1 MKVKVSAAR
10 NKDVGRGI
18 ARLDPKTMEEL
29 GVGVGDIIEIAGK
42 RTTCVKVMPSF
53 PEERGKGTIQIDGI
67 VRKNANVG
75 LHDSVEIQPVS
86 IPPVKMVV
94 LQPLDRFIQKEVDS
108 RLFEEIPINKG
119 DQIRLTMFG
128 RKFDFLIKDA
138 DPEIGLI
145 TRSTSVILYGKK
157 TVEKE
162 EKKGLT
168 SYEDIGGLKGQV
180 EKIREMIE
188 LPLKYPELFER
199 IGIDPPRGV
208 LLHGPPGTGK
218 TLIAKAVA
226 QETDAYLLFIS
237 GPEIV
242 GKYYGESEAR
252 LREVF
257 AEAQRNA
264 PAIVFID
271 EIDAIAPK
279 REDVG
284 GDKQVERR
292 IVAQLLSIMDGL
304 KDRGQVIV
312 IATTNIPNSLDPALR
327 RPGRFDREIVI
338 PIPDRDGR
346 REILEIHTRGMP
358 LSADVDLDEL
368 ANITH
373 GYVGADLAAL
383 CRESAMHA
391 LRKVLP
397 EIDFTKR
404 EIPFEIIS
412 SLTIGKENFMI
423 AFREIEPSALREVFV
438 EIPDV
443 GWEDVGG
450 LAEIKKEIQEA
461 IELPLRCAD
470 IYAYAGV
477 KSPKG
482 ILLYGPP
489 GTGKTLIAKAIA
501 HETESN
507 FISIKGPQLLSRFVG
522 ESERGIRDIFK
533 KARQAIPCIIF
544 FDEIDAIAPVR
555 GGRNDT
561 GVTER
566 VIAQLLTEMDGL
578 EELNGVTVLG
588 ATNRIDMIDPA
599 LLRAGRFDLLIE
611 LPLPDDAGR
620 LEIFKVHT
628 MNKVPAMNK
637 AHTMKRP
644 LAEDVVLD
652 DYVQETGGFTGAEI
666 EAVCN
671 RAAILAIRE
680 FSKTGE
686 EMGHFVIQSSHFH
699 RAIEEVRANCSK
711 I

>member
-1 MKVKVSAAR
+1 MKVKVAAAR
-10 NKDVGRGI
+10 NKDIGRGI
-18 ARLDPKTMEEL
+18 GRIDPKTMEEL
-29 GVGVGDIIEIAGK
+29 GAGVGDIIEISGK
-42 RTTCVKVMPSF
+42 RTTCAKVMPSF
-53 PEERGKGTIQIDGI
+53 PEDRGKGTIQIDGI
-67 VRKNANVG
+67 VRKNAT
-75 LHDSVEIQPVS
+75 VS
-86 IPPVKMVV
+86 INETVDIKAITIPPVSHVV
-94 LQPLDRFIQKEVDS
+94 LQPLDRFLQKEVDN
-108 RLFEEIPINKG
+108 RLFEGIPVTKG
-119 DQIRLTMFG
+119 DQIRLSMFG
-128 RKFDFLIKDA
+128 KKFDFLICDA
-138 DPEIGLI
+138 TPEIGLI
-145 TRSTSVILYGKK
+145 TRTTAIKIHGKK
-157 TVEKE
+157 TQEKE
-162 EKKGLT
+162 PKKSFI

-180 EKIREMIE
+180 DKIREMIE

-226 QETDAYLLFIS
+226 QETDANLFFIS

-252 LREVF
+252 LREIF

-264 PAIVFID
+264 PAIIFID

-346 REILEIHTRGMP
+346 REILDIHTRGMP

-404 EIPFEIIS
+404 EIPYEIIS
-412 SLTIGKENFMI
+412 SLMIGKENFMN

-438 EIPDV
+438 EIPNV
-443 GWEDVGG
+443 GWDDVGG
-450 LAEIKKEIQEA
+450 LTGVKKEIQEA
-461 IELPLRCAD
+461 IELPLKRAD

-477 KSPKG
+477 KPPKG

-555 GGRNDT
+555 GGRSDT

-578 EELNGVTVLG
+578 EELKGVTVLA

-611 LPLPDDAGR
+611 LPFPDETGR

-628 MNKVPAMNK
+628 R
-637 AHTMKRP
+637 KRP

-652 DYVQETGGFTGAEI
+652 DHLKETEGFTGAEI

-680 FSKTGE
+680 FLKTE
-686 EMGHFVIQSSHFH
+686 QDQAAFVIHSSHFS
-699 RAIEEVRANCSK
+699 RAIEDVRANTSN

>member
-1 MKVKVSAAR
+1 MKVRVSAAR
-10 NKDVGRGI
+10 NKDIGRGI
-18 ARLDPKTMEEL
+18 GRIDPRVMEEL
-29 GVGVGDIIEIAGK
+29 GTGVGDIIEISGK
-42 RTTCVKVMPSF
+42 RTTVAKVMPSF
-53 PEERGKGTIQIDGI
+53 PEDRGKGTIQIDGI
-67 VRKNANVG
+67 VRKNASVG
-75 LHDSVEIQPVS
+75 INEAVEIKAIT
-86 IPPVKMVV
+86 IPPVSLVV
-94 LQPLDRFIQKEVDS
+94 LQPLGRFLQKEVDS
-108 RLFEEIPINKG
+108 RLFEGIPVTKG
-119 DQIRLTMFG
+119 DQIRLSMFG
-128 RKFDFLIKDA
+128 KKFDFFICNATPD
-138 DPEIGLI
+138 IGLI
-145 TRSTSVILYGKK
+145 TRTTAVTIHGKK
-157 TVEKE
+157 TQEKE
-162 EKKGLT
+162 IKKSFI

-180 EKIREMIE
+180 DKIREMIE

-208 LLHGPPGTGK
+208 LLYGPPGTGK
-218 TLIAKAVA
+218 TLIAKAAA
-226 QETDAYLLFIS
+226 QETDAYLIFIS

-257 AEAQRNA
+257 AEAQKNA

-327 RPGRFDREIVI
+327 RPGRFDREIMI

-346 REILEIHTRGMP
+346 REIIEIHTRGMP
-358 LSADVDLDEL
+358 LAADVDLDEL

-383 CRESAMHA
+383 SRESAMHA
-391 LRKVLP
+391 LRKILP
-397 EIDFTKR
+397 DIDFTKH
-404 EIPFEIIS
+404 EVPYELIAA
-412 SLTIGKENFMI
+412 LTVKKEDFLN

-443 GWEDVGG
+443 SWDNVGG
-450 LAEIKKEIQEA
+450 LSEIKDEIREA
-461 IELPLRCAD
+461 VELPLKCAD
-470 IYAYAGV
+470 LYAYAAV
-477 KSPKG
+477 TPPKG

-501 HETESN
+501 HETQSN
-507 FISIKGPQLLSRFVG
+507 FISIKGPELLSRFVG
-522 ESERGIRDIFK
+522 ESERGIREIFK
-533 KARQAIPCIIF
+533 KARQAVPCIIF

-555 GGRNDT
+555 GGRNDN

-578 EELNGVTVLG
+578 EELKGVTVL
-588 ATNRIDMIDPA
+588 AASNRIDMIDPA
-599 LLRAGRFDLLIE
+599 LLRAGRMDLQIE
-611 LPLPDDAGR
+611 LPKPDDAGR
-620 LEIFKVHT
+620 LEILKIHT
-628 MNKVPAMNK
+628 Q
-637 AHTMKRP
+637 KRP
-644 LAEDVVLD
+644 LAKGMKLA
-652 DYVQETGGFTGAEI
+652 DYIKETEGFTGAEI

-680 FSKTGE
+680 FSKTIKDPAA
-686 EMGHFVIQSSHFH
+686 FVIKSPHFS
-699 RAIEEVRANCSK
+699 RAIRDVRATTSK

>member
-1 MKVKVSAAR
+1 MMVKVSAAR
-10 NKDVGRGI
+10 NKDIGRGI
-18 ARLDPKTMEEL
+18 GRIDPKTMEDL
-29 GVGVGDIIEIAGK
+29 GAGVGDIIEISGK
-42 RTTCVKVMPSF
+42 RKTCVKVMPSF
-53 PEERGKGTIQIDGI
+53 PEDRGKGTIQIDGI
-67 VRKNANVG
+67 VRKNANIG
-75 LHDSVEIQPVS
+75 INETVEIKLITIPQVS
-86 IPPVKMVV
+86 NIV
-94 LQPLDRFIQKEVDS
+94 LQPLDRFLQKEVDS
-108 RLFEEIPINKG
+108 RLFEGIPVTKG
-119 DQIRLTMFG
+119 DQIRLSMFG
-128 RKFDFLIKDA
+128 KKFDFLICDA
-138 DPEIGLI
+138 TPEIGLI
-145 TRSTSVILYGKK
+145 SRTTAVKIHGKK
-157 TVEKE
+157 ILEKE
-162 EKKGLT
+162 TKKSFI

-180 EKIREMIE
+180 DKIREMIE

-208 LLHGPPGTGK
+208 LLYGPPGTGK
-218 TLIAKAVA
+218 TLIAKAAA
-226 QETDAYLLFIS
+226 QETDAYLIFIS

-257 AEAQRNA
+257 AEAQKNA

-327 RPGRFDREIVI
+327 RPGRFDREIMI

-346 REILEIHTRGMP
+346 REIIDIHTRGMP
-358 LSADVDLDEL
+358 LAEDVDLDEL

-383 CRESAMHA
+383 SRESAMHA
-391 LRKVLP
+391 LRKILP
-397 EIDFTKR
+397 DIDFTKH
-404 EIPFEIIS
+404 EIPFELIAG
-412 SLTIGKENFMI
+412 LTVKKEDFLN

-443 GWEDVGG
+443 SWENVGG
-450 LAEIKKEIQEA
+450 LTEIKDEIREA
-461 IELPLRCAD
+461 VELPLKCAD
-470 IYAYAGV
+470 LYAYAAV
-477 KSPKG
+477 SPPKG

-501 HETESN
+501 HETQSN
-507 FISIKGPQLLSRFVG
+507 FISIKGPELLSRFVG
-522 ESERGIRDIFK
+522 ESERGIREIFK
-533 KARQAIPCIIF
+533 KARQAVPCIIF

-555 GGRNDT
+555 GGRNDN

-578 EELNGVTVLG
+578 EELKGVTVL
-588 ATNRIDMIDPA
+588 AASNRIDMIDPA
-599 LLRAGRFDLLIE
+599 LLRAGRMDLQIE
-611 LPLPDDAGR
+611 LPKPDEAGR
-620 LEIFKVHT
+620 LEIFKIHT
-628 MNKVPAMNK
+628 R
-637 AHTMKRP
+637 KRP
-644 LAEDVVLD
+644 LAKGVKLP
-652 DYVQETGGFTGAEI
+652 DYVKKTEGLTGAEI

-671 RAAILAIRE
+671 RATILAIRE
-680 FSKTGE
+680 FAKTGQHMAE
-686 EMGHFVIQSSHFH
+686 FVVLASHFT
-699 RAIEEVRANCSK
+699 RAIEDVRANTSK

>member
-1 MKVKVSAAR
+1 MKVKVAAAR
-10 NKDVGRGI
+10 NKDIGRGI
-18 ARLDPKTMEEL
+18 GRIDPKTMEEL
-29 GVGVGDIIEIAGK
+29 GAGVGDIIEISGK
-42 RTTCVKVMPSF
+42 RTTCAKVMPSF
-53 PEERGKGTIQIDGI
+53 PEDRGKGTIQIDGI
-67 VRKNANVG
+67 VRKNAT
-75 LHDSVEIQPVS
+75 VS
-86 IPPVKMVV
+86 INETVDIKAITIPPVSHVV
-94 LQPLDRFIQKEVDS
+94 LQPLDRFLQKEVDN
-108 RLFEEIPINKG
+108 RLFEGIPVTKG
-119 DQIRLTMFG
+119 DQIRLSMFG
-128 RKFDFLIKDA
+128 KKFDFLICDA
-138 DPEIGLI
+138 TPEIGLI
-145 TRSTSVILYGKK
+145 TRTTTVKIHGKK
-157 TVEKE
+157 TQEKE
-162 EKKGLT
+162 PKKSFI

-180 EKIREMIE
+180 DKIREMIE

-226 QETDAYLLFIS
+226 QETDANLFFIS

-252 LREVF
+252 LREIF

-264 PAIVFID
+264 PAIIFID

-358 LSADVDLDEL
+358 LSPDVDLDEL

-404 EIPFEIIS
+404 EIPYEIIS
-412 SLTIGKENFMI
+412 SLTIGKENFMN

-438 EIPDV
+438 EIPNV
-443 GWEDVGG
+443 GWDDVGG
-450 LAEIKKEIQEA
+450 LTGVKKEIQEA
-461 IELPLRCAD
+461 IELPLKRAD

-477 KSPKG
+477 KPPKG

-555 GGRNDT
+555 GGRSDT

-578 EELNGVTVLG
+578 EELNGVTVL
-588 ATNRIDMIDPA
+588 AASNRIDMIDPA

-611 LPLPDDAGR
+611 LPFPDETGR

-628 MNKVPAMNK
+628 R
-637 AHTMKRP
+637 KRP

-652 DYVQETGGFTGAEI
+652 DHLKETEGFTGAEI

-680 FSKTGE
+680 FLKTE
-686 EMGHFVIQSSHFH
+686 QDQAAFVIHSSHFSH
-699 RAIEEVRANCSK
+699 AIEDVRANTSN

>member
-1 MKVKVSAAR
+1 MKMKVSAAR
-10 NKDVGRGI
+10 NKDIGRGI
-18 ARLDPKTMEEL
+18 GRIDPKTMEGL
-29 GVGVGDIIEIAGK
+29 GAGVGDIIEIAGK

-53 PEERGKGTIQIDGI
+53 PEDRGKGTIQIDGI
-67 VRKNANVG
+67 VRKNATVSINET
-75 LHDSVEIQPVS
+75 VEIKAIT
-86 IPPVKMVV
+86 IPPVENVL
-94 LQPLDRFIQKEVDS
+94 LQPLDRFLQKEVDS
-108 RLFEEIPINKG
+108 RLFEGIPVTKG
-119 DQIRLTMFG
+119 DQIRLSMFG
-128 RKFDFLIKDA
+128 KKFDFLVCEA
-138 DPEIGLI
+138 TPEIGLVTRTTAI
-145 TRSTSVILYGKK
+145 TIQGRKLQGK
-157 TVEKE
+157 EKE
-162 EKKGLT
+162 IKKSFT

-180 EKIREMIE
+180 DKIREMIE

-199 IGIDPPRGV
+199 MGIDPPRGV
-208 LLHGPPGTGK
+208 LLYGPPGTGK

-226 QETDAYLLFIS
+226 QETDAYLIFIS

-242 GKYYGESEAR
+242 GKYYGESEAK
-252 LREVF
+252 LREIF
-257 AEAQRNA
+257 AEAQKNA
-264 PAIVFID
+264 PAIVCID
-271 EIDAIAPK
+271 ELDAIAPK

-327 RPGRFDREIVI
+327 RPGRFDREIMI

-346 REILEIHTRGMP
+346 REIIEIHTRGMP
-358 LSADVDLDEL
+358 LAPDVDLDEL

-383 CRESAMHA
+383 SRESAMHA

-397 EIDFTKR
+397 DIDFTKH
-404 EIPFEIIS
+404 EIPYELIA
-412 SLTIGKENFMI
+412 SLTVKKENFMN

-443 GWEDVGG
+443 GWDDVGG
-450 LAEIKKEIQEA
+450 LTAIKEEIREA
-461 IELPLRCAD
+461 IELPLKCAD
-470 IYAYAGV
+470 LYTYAAV
-477 KSPKG
+477 TPPKG

-501 HETESN
+501 HETQSN

-533 KARQAIPCIIF
+533 KARQAVPCIIF
-544 FDEIDAIAPVR
+544 FDEIDAIAPLR

-578 EELNGVTVLG
+578 EELKGVTVL
-588 ATNRIDMIDPA
+588 AASNRIDIIDPA
-599 LLRAGRFDLLIE
+599 LLRAGRMDLQIE
-611 LPLPDDAGR
+611 LPKPDETGR
-620 LEIFKVHT
+620 HEIFKVHT
-628 MNKVPAMNK
+628 R
-637 AHTMKRP
+637 KRP
-644 LAEDVVLD
+644 LAKGVKLAE
-652 DYVQETGGFTGAEI
+652 YAKGTEGFTGADI

-671 RAAILAIRE
+671 RAAILSIRE
-680 FSKTGE
+680 FRKTE
-686 EMGHFVIQSSHFH
+686 QDQAAFVIQPSHFT
-699 RAIEEVRANCSK
+699 RAIEDVRANMSNTSNL
-711 I
+711 

>member
-18 ARLDPKTMEEL
+18 GRIDPLTMEEL
-29 GVGVGDIIEIAGK
+29 SVGVGDIIEIVGK
-42 RTTCVKVMPSF
+42 RTTCVKVMPAF
-53 PEERGKGTIQIDGI
+53 PEDRGKGTIQVDGI
-67 VRKNANVG
+67 VRKNAAVSINET
-75 LHDSVEIQPVS
+75 VEIKGIT
-86 IPPVKMVV
+86 IPPVEQVV
-94 LQPLDRFIQKEVDS
+94 LQPLDRFLQKEVDS
-108 RLFEEIPINKG
+108 RLFEGIPVTKG
-119 DQIRLTMFG
+119 DQVRLTMFG
-128 RKFDFLIKDA
+128 KKFDFIICDA
-138 DPEIGLI
+138 VPEIGLVSR
-145 TRSTSVILYGKK
+145 TTAVKLHGKK
-157 TVEKE
+157 TPGKE
-162 EKKGLT
+162 RETKKSFI

-180 EKIREMIE
+180 DKIREMIE
-188 LPLKYPELFER
+188 LPLKYPEIFER

-208 LLHGPPGTGK
+208 LLYGPPGTGK
-218 TLIAKAVA
+218 TLIAKAAA
-226 QETDAYLLFIS
+226 QETDAYLIFIS

-257 AEAQRNA
+257 AEAQKNA

-327 RPGRFDREIVI
+327 RPGRFDREIMI

-346 REILEIHTRGMP
+346 REIIEIHTRGMP
-358 LSADVDLDEL
+358 IAADVDLDEL

-383 CRESAMHA
+383 SRESAMHA

-397 EIDFTKR
+397 DIDFTKH
-404 EIPFEIIS
+404 EIPYEVIAN
-412 SLTIGKENFMI
+412 LTVKKEDFMN

-443 GWEDVGG
+443 SWDDVGG
-450 LAEIKKEIQEA
+450 LAAIKDEIREA
-461 IELPLRCAD
+461 IELPLKCAD
-470 IYAYAGV
+470 LYAQAAV
-477 KSPKG
+477 NPPKG

-501 HETESN
+501 HETQSN
-507 FISIKGPQLLSRFVG
+507 FISIKGPALLSRFVG
-522 ESERGIRDIFK
+522 ESERGIREIFK
-533 KARQAIPCIIF
+533 KARQAVPCIIF

-578 EELNGVTVLG
+578 EELKGVTVL
-588 ATNRIDMIDPA
+588 AASNRIDIIDPA
-599 LLRAGRFDLLIE
+599 LLRAGRMDLLIE
-611 LPLPDDAGR
+611 LPKPDAEGR
-620 LEIFKVHT
+620 LEIFRVHT
-628 MNKVPAMNK
+628 R
-637 AHTMKRP
+637 KRP
-644 LAEDVVLD
+644 LAKGVKLA
-652 DYVQETGGFTGAEI
+652 DYVPKTEGFTGAEI
-666 EAVCN
+666 EAACN

-680 FSKTGE
+680 FRKAGPDQ
-686 EMGHFVIQSSHFH
+686 GAFVIQATHFT
-699 RAIEEVRANCSK
+699 RAIEDVRENATHTSN

>member
-1 MKVKVSAAR
+1 
-10 NKDVGRGI
+10 
-18 ARLDPKTMEEL
+18 
-29 GVGVGDIIEIAGK
+29 GDIIEIAGK

-53 PEERGKGTIQIDGI
+53 PEDRGKGTIQIDGI
-67 VRKNANVG
+67 VRKNATVSLNET
-75 LHDSVEIQPVS
+75 VEIKAIT
-86 IPPVKMVV
+86 IPPVANVM
-94 LQPLDRFIQKEVDS
+94 LQPLDRFLQKEVDS
-108 RLFEEIPINKG
+108 RLFEGIPVTKG
-119 DQIRLTMFG
+119 DQIRLSMFG
-128 RKFDFLIKDA
+128 KKFDFLVCEA
-138 DPEIGLI
+138 TPEIGLVTRTTAI
-145 TRSTSVILYGKK
+145 TIQGRKTQGK
-157 TVEKE
+157 EKE
-162 EKKGLT
+162 IKKSFI

-180 EKIREMIE
+180 DKIREMIE

-208 LLHGPPGTGK
+208 LLYGPPGTGK

-226 QETDAYLLFIS
+226 HETDAYLIFIS

-252 LREVF
+252 LRDVF
-257 AEAQRNA
+257 SEAQKNA
-264 PAIVFID
+264 PAIVCID

-292 IVAQLLSIMDGL
+292 IVAQLLSLMDGL

-327 RPGRFDREIVI
+327 RPGRFDREIMI

-346 REILEIHTRGMP
+346 RDIIEIHTRGMP
-358 LSADVDLDEL
+358 LATDVDLDEL

-383 CRESAMHA
+383 SRESAMNA

-397 EIDFTKR
+397 DIDFTKH
-404 EIPFEIIS
+404 EIPNELIAD
-412 SLTIGKENFMI
+412 LTVKKENFMN

-443 GWEDVGG
+443 GWDDVGG
-450 LAEIKKEIQEA
+450 LTAIKEEIREA
-461 IELPLRCAD
+461 IELPLKCAGL
-470 IYAYAGV
+470 YAYAAV
-477 KSPKG
+477 TPPKG

-489 GTGKTLIAKAIA
+489 GTGKT
-501 HETESN
+501 
-507 FISIKGPQLLSRFVG
+507 QLLSRFVG

-533 KARQAIPCIIF
+533 KARQAVPCIIF

-555 GGRNDT
+555 GGRNDN

-578 EELNGVTVLG
+578 EELKGVTVL
-588 ATNRIDMIDPA
+588 AASNRIDIIDPA
-599 LLRAGRFDLLIE
+599 LLRAGRMDLQIE
-611 LPLPDDAGR
+611 LPKPDEAGR
-620 LEIFKVHT
+620 LEIFRVHT
-628 MNKVPAMNK
+628 R
-637 AHTMKRP
+637 KRP
-644 LAEDVVLD
+644 LGKEVKLAAYTKDTD
-652 DYVQETGGFTGAEI
+652 GFTGAEI

-680 FSKTGE
+680 FRKTNKDQAT
-686 EMGHFVIQSSHFH
+686 FVIHSSHFS
-699 RAIEEVRANCSK
+699 RAIEDVKANTSHTSK

>member
-10 NKDVGRGI
+10 NKDIGRGI
-18 ARLDPKTMEEL
+18 GRIDPKTMEEL
-29 GVGVGDIIEIAGK
+29 GAGVGDIMEISGK

-53 PEERGKGTIQIDGI
+53 PEDRGKGTIQIDGI
-67 VRKNANVG
+67 VRKNATVG
-75 LHDSVEIQPVS
+75 INETLEIKAIT
-86 IPPVKMVV
+86 IPPVSHVV
-94 LQPLDRFIQKEVDS
+94 LQPLDRFLQKEIDS
-108 RLFEEIPINKG
+108 RLFEGIPVTKG
-119 DQIRLTMFG
+119 DQIRLSMFG
-128 RKFDFLIKDA
+128 KKFDFLICDA
-138 DPEIGLI
+138 TPEIGLI
-145 TRSTSVILYGKK
+145 TRTTSVKIYGKK
-157 TVEKE
+157 TQEKE
-162 EKKGLT
+162 TKKSLI

-180 EKIREMIE
+180 DKIREMIE

-199 IGIDPPRGV
+199 MGIDPPRGV
-208 LLHGPPGTGK
+208 LLYGPPGTGK
-218 TLIAKAVA
+218 TLIAKAAA
-226 QETDAYLLFIS
+226 QETDAYLIFIS

-252 LREVF
+252 LREIF
-257 AEAQRNA
+257 AEAQKNA

-327 RPGRFDREIVI
+327 RPGRFDREIMI

-346 REILEIHTRGMP
+346 REIIEIHTRGMP
-358 LSADVDLDEL
+358 LAADVDFDEL

-383 CRESAMHA
+383 SRESAMHA
-391 LRKVLP
+391 LRKILP
-397 EIDFTKR
+397 DIDFTKH
-404 EIPFEIIS
+404 EVPYELIAD
-412 SLTIGKENFMI
+412 LTVKKEDFMN

-443 GWEDVGG
+443 GWDDVGG
-450 LAEIKKEIQEA
+450 LSEIKEEIREA
-461 IELPLRCAD
+461 VELPLKCAD
-470 IYAYAGV
+470 LYTYAAV
-477 KSPKG
+477 TPPKG

-501 HETESN
+501 HETQSN
-507 FISIKGPQLLSRFVG
+507 FISIKGPELLSRFVG
-522 ESERGIRDIFK
+522 ESERGIREIFK
-533 KARQAIPCIIF
+533 KARQAVPCIIF
-544 FDEIDAIAPVR
+544 FDEIDAIAPTR
-555 GGRNDT
+555 GGRNDN

-578 EELNGVTVLG
+578 EELKGVTVL
-588 ATNRIDMIDPA
+588 AASNRIDMIDPA
-599 LLRAGRFDLLIE
+599 LLRAGRMDLQIE
-611 LPLPDDAGR
+611 LPKPDETGR

-628 MNKVPAMNK
+628 R
-637 AHTMKRP
+637 KRP
-644 LAEDVVLD
+644 IVKGVKLA
-652 DYVQETGGFTGAEI
+652 DYIKETEGFTGAEI

-680 FSKTGE
+680 FTKTE
-686 EMGHFVIQSSHFH
+686 KDQSAFVIKSSHFT
-699 RAIEEVRANCSK
+699 RAIEDVRSNTSNT
-711 I
+711 

>member
-1 MKVKVSAAR
+1 MKVKISAAQ
-10 NKDVGRGI
+10 NKDIGRGI
-18 ARLDPKTMEEL
+18 GRIDPKTMEEL
-29 GVGVGDIIEIAGK
+29 GAGVGDIIEISGK

-53 PEERGKGTIQIDGI
+53 SEDRGKGTIQIDGI
-67 VRKNANVG
+67 VRKNANVS
-75 LHDSVEIQPVS
+75 LNETVEIKAIT
-86 IPPVKMVV
+86 IPPVNSVV
-94 LQPLDRFIQKEVDS
+94 LQPLDSFLQKEVDS
-108 RLFEEIPINKG
+108 RLFEGIPVTNG
-119 DQIRLTMFG
+119 DQIRLSMFG
-128 RKFDFLIKDA
+128 KKFDFLICDA
-138 DPEIGLI
+138 TPEIGII
-145 TRSTSVILYGKK
+145 TRTTAIKIQGKK
-157 TVEKE
+157 MQERET
-162 EKKGLT
+162 KKSFI
-168 SYEDIGGLKGQV
+168 SYEDIGGLKGQLD
-180 EKIREMIE
+180 KIREMIE

-208 LLHGPPGTGK
+208 LLYGPPGTGK

-226 QETDAYLLFIS
+226 HETDAYLIFIS

-242 GKYYGESEAR
+242 GKFYGESEAK
-252 LREVF
+252 LREIF
-257 AEAQRNA
+257 AEAQKNA
-264 PAIVFID
+264 PAIVCID

-292 IVAQLLSIMDGL
+292 IVAQLLSLMDGL

-327 RPGRFDREIVI
+327 RPGRFDREIMI

-346 REILEIHTRGMP
+346 RQIIEIHTRGMP
-358 LSADVDLDEL
+358 LASDVDLDEL

-383 CRESAMHA
+383 SRESAMHA

-397 EIDFTKR
+397 DIDFTKHA
-404 EIPFEIIS
+404 IPEEVITG
-412 SLTIGKENFMI
+412 LTVKKEDFMN

-438 EIPDV
+438 EIPNVSWD
-443 GWEDVGG
+443 DVGG
-450 LAEIKKEIQEA
+450 LSAIKEEIRDA
-461 IELPLRCAD
+461 IELPLKCAD
-470 IYAYAGV
+470 LYACAAV
-477 KSPKG
+477 TPPKG
-482 ILLYGPP
+482 ILLYGLP

-501 HETESN
+501 HETQSN

-533 KARQAIPCIIF
+533 KARQAVPCIIF
-544 FDEIDAIAPVR
+544 FDEIDAIAPLR
-555 GGRNDT
+555 GGRNDN

-578 EELNGVTVLG
+578 EELKGVTVL
-588 ATNRIDMIDPA
+588 AASNRIDIIDPA
-599 LLRAGRFDLLIE
+599 LLRAGRMDLQIE
-611 LPLPDDAGR
+611 LPKPDEAGR

-628 MNKVPAMNK
+628 R
-637 AHTMKRP
+637 KRP
-644 LAEDVVLD
+644 LGKDVKLAA
-652 DYVQETGGFTGAEI
+652 YTKETEGFTGAEI

-680 FSKTGE
+680 FRKTNKDQAAFLI
-686 EMGHFVIQSSHFH
+686 HSSHFS
-699 RAIEEVRANCSK
+699 RAIEDVKANTSHTSK

>member
-1 MKVKVSAAR
+1 
-10 NKDVGRGI
+10 
-18 ARLDPKTMEEL
+18 
-29 GVGVGDIIEIAGK
+29 
-42 RTTCVKVMPSF
+42 
-53 PEERGKGTIQIDGI
+53 
-67 VRKNANVG
+67 
-75 LHDSVEIQPVS
+75 
-86 IPPVKMVV
+86 
-94 LQPLDRFIQKEVDS
+94 
-108 RLFEEIPINKG
+108 
-119 DQIRLTMFG
+119 MFG
-128 RKFDFLIKDA
+128 KKFDFLICDA
-138 DPEIGLI
+138 TPEIGLI
-145 TRSTSVILYGKK
+145 TRTTTVKIHGKK
-157 TVEKE
+157 TQEKE
-162 EKKGLT
+162 PKKSFI

-180 EKIREMIE
+180 DKIREMIE

-226 QETDAYLLFIS
+226 QETDANLFFIS

-252 LREVF
+252 LREIF

-264 PAIVFID
+264 PAIIFID

-404 EIPFEIIS
+404 EIPYEIIS
-412 SLTIGKENFMI
+412 SLMIGKENFMN

-438 EIPDV
+438 EIPNV
-443 GWEDVGG
+443 GWDDVGG
-450 LAEIKKEIQEA
+450 LTGVKKEIQEA
-461 IELPLRCAD
+461 IELPLKRAD

-477 KSPKG
+477 KPPKG

-555 GGRNDT
+555 GGRSDT

-578 EELNGVTVLG
+578 EELNGVTVL
-588 ATNRIDMIDPA
+588 AASNRIDMIDPA

-611 LPLPDDAGR
+611 LPFPDETGR

-628 MNKVPAMNK
+628 R
-637 AHTMKRP
+637 KRP

-652 DYVQETGGFTGAEI
+652 DHLKETEGFTGAEI

-680 FSKTGE
+680 FLKIE
-686 EMGHFVIQSSHFH
+686 QDQAAFVIHSSHFS
-699 RAIEEVRANCSK
+699 RAIEDVRANTSN

>member
-10 NKDVGRGI
+10 NKDIGRGI
-18 ARLDPKTMEEL
+18 GRIDPKTMEEL
-29 GVGVGDIIEIAGK
+29 GTGVGDIIEIAGK
-42 RTTCVKVMPSF
+42 RTTVVKVMPSF
-53 PEERGKGTIQIDGI
+53 PEDRGKGTIQIDGI
-67 VRKNANVG
+67 VRKNASVG
-75 LHDSVEIQPVS
+75 INEAAEIKAIA
-86 IPPVKMVV
+86 IPPVSLVV
-94 LQPLDRFIQKEVDS
+94 LQPLGRFLQKEVDS
-108 RLFEEIPINKG
+108 RLFEGIPVTKG
-119 DQIRLTMFG
+119 DQVRLSMFG
-128 RKFDFLIKDA
+128 KKFDFFICDA
-138 DPEIGLI
+138 TPEIGLI
-145 TRSTSVILYGKK
+145 TRTTAVKIHGRK
-157 TVEKE
+157 TQEKE
-162 EKKGLT
+162 IKKSFI

-180 EKIREMIE
+180 DKIREMIE

-199 IGIDPPRGV
+199 IGVDPPRGV
-208 LLHGPPGTGK
+208 LLYGPPGTGK
-218 TLIAKAVA
+218 TLIAKAAA
-226 QETDAYLLFIS
+226 QETDAYLIFIS

-257 AEAQRNA
+257 AEAQKNA

-327 RPGRFDREIVI
+327 RPGRFDREIMI

-346 REILEIHTRGMP
+346 REIIEIHTRGMP
-358 LSADVDLDEL
+358 LAADVDLDEL

-383 CRESAMHA
+383 SRESAMHA
-391 LRKVLP
+391 LRKILP
-397 EIDFTKR
+397 DIDFTR
-404 EIPFEIIS
+404 HEVPYELIAG
-412 SLTIGKENFMI
+412 LTVKKEDFLN

-443 GWEDVGG
+443 SWDNVGG
-450 LAEIKKEIQEA
+450 LSAIKDEIREA
-461 IELPLRCAD
+461 VELPLKCAD
-470 IYAYAGV
+470 LYAYAAV
-477 KSPKG
+477 TPPKG

-501 HETESN
+501 HETQSN
-507 FISIKGPQLLSRFVG
+507 FISIKGPELLSRFVG
-522 ESERGIRDIFK
+522 ESERGIREIFK
-533 KARQAIPCIIF
+533 KARQAVPCIIF
-544 FDEIDAIAPVR
+544 FDEIDAIAPIR
-555 GGRNDT
+555 GGRNDN

-578 EELNGVTVLG
+578 EELKGVTVL
-588 ATNRIDMIDPA
+588 AASNRIDMIDPA
-599 LLRAGRFDLLIE
+599 LLRAGRMDLQIE
-611 LPLPDDAGR
+611 LPTPDETGR
-620 LEIFKVHT
+620 LEILKIHT
-628 MNKVPAMNK
+628 R
-637 AHTMKRP
+637 KRP
-644 LAEDVVLD
+644 LAKGTKLT
-652 DYVQETGGFTGAEI
+652 DYLKETDGFTGAEI

-680 FSKTGE
+680 FSKTGKDQSA
-686 EMGHFVIQSSHFH
+686 FVIKPPHFS
-699 RAIEEVRANCSK
+699 RAIRDVRVTTSK
-711 I
+711 N

>member
-1 MKVKVSAAR
+1 MKVKVAAAR
-10 NKDVGRGI
+10 NKDIGRGI
-18 ARLDPKTMEEL
+18 GRIDPKTMEEL
-29 GVGVGDIIEIAGK
+29 GAGVGDIIEISGK
-42 RTTCVKVMPSF
+42 RTTCAKVMPSF
-53 PEERGKGTIQIDGI
+53 PEDRGKRTIQIDGI
-67 VRKNANVG
+67 VRKNAT
-75 LHDSVEIQPVS
+75 VS
-86 IPPVKMVV
+86 INETVDIKAITIPPVSHVV
-94 LQPLDRFIQKEVDS
+94 LQPLDRFLQKEVDN
-108 RLFEEIPINKG
+108 RLFEGIPVTKG
-119 DQIRLTMFG
+119 DQIRLSMFG
-128 RKFDFLIKDA
+128 KKFDFLICDA
-138 DPEIGLI
+138 TPEIGLI
-145 TRSTSVILYGKK
+145 TRTTTVKIHGKK
-157 TVEKE
+157 TQEKE
-162 EKKGLT
+162 PKKSFI

-180 EKIREMIE
+180 DKIREMIE

-226 QETDAYLLFIS
+226 QETDANLFFIS

-252 LREVF
+252 LREIF

-264 PAIVFID
+264 PAIIFID

-404 EIPFEIIS
+404 EIPYEIIS
-412 SLTIGKENFMI
+412 SLTIGKENFMN

-438 EIPDV
+438 EIPNV
-443 GWEDVGG
+443 GWDDVGG
-450 LAEIKKEIQEA
+450 LTGVKKEIQEA
-461 IELPLRCAD
+461 IELPLKRAD

-477 KSPKG
+477 KPPKG

-555 GGRNDT
+555 GGRSDT

-578 EELNGVTVLG
+578 EELNGVTVL
-588 ATNRIDMIDPA
+588 AASNRIDMIDPA

-611 LPLPDDAGR
+611 LPFPDETGR

-628 MNKVPAMNK
+628 R
-637 AHTMKRP
+637 KRP

-652 DYVQETGGFTGAEI
+652 DHLKETEGFTGAEI

-680 FSKTGE
+680 FLKTE
-686 EMGHFVIQSSHFH
+686 QDQAAFVIHSSHFSH
-699 RAIEEVRANCSK
+699 AIEDVRANTSN

>member
-10 NKDVGRGI
+10 NKDIGRGI
-18 ARLDPKTMEEL
+18 GRIDPKTMEEL
-29 GVGVGDIIEIAGK
+29 GAGVGDIIEISGK
-42 RTTCVKVMPSF
+42 RTTCAKVMPSF
-53 PEERGKGTIQIDGI
+53 PEDRGKGTIQIDGI
-67 VRKNANVG
+67 VRKNASVG
-75 LHDSVEIQPVS
+75 INDSVEIKAIT
-86 IPPVKMVV
+86 IPPVSHVV
-94 LQPLDRFIQKEVDS
+94 LQPLDRFLQKEVES
-108 RLFEEIPINKG
+108 RLFEGIPVTKG
-119 DQIRLTMFG
+119 DQIRLSMFG
-128 RKFDFLIKDA
+128 KKFDFLICEA
-138 DPEIGLI
+138 TPEIGII
-145 TRSTSVILYGKK
+145 TRTTSVKIHGKK
-157 TVEKE
+157 TQEKE
-162 EKKGLT
+162 VKKSLI

-180 EKIREMIE
+180 DKIREMIE

-199 IGIDPPRGV
+199 MGIDPPRGV
-208 LLHGPPGTGK
+208 LLYGPPGTGK
-218 TLIAKAVA
+218 TLIAKAAA
-226 QETDAYLLFIS
+226 QETDAYLIFIS

-252 LREVF
+252 LREIF
-257 AEAQRNA
+257 AEAQKNA

-327 RPGRFDREIVI
+327 RPGRFDREIMI

-358 LSADVDLDEL
+358 LDADVNIDEL

-383 CRESAMHA
+383 SRESAMHA
-391 LRKVLP
+391 LRKILP
-397 EIDFTKR
+397 VIDFTKR
-404 EIPFEIIS
+404 EVPYELIAD
-412 SLTIGKENFMI
+412 LTVKKEDFMN

-443 GWEDVGG
+443 GWDDVGG
-450 LAEIKKEIQEA
+450 LSAIKEEIREA
-461 IELPLRCAD
+461 VELPLKCAGL
-470 IYAYAGV
+470 YAYAAV
-477 KSPKG
+477 TPPKG
-482 ILLYGPP
+482 ILLHGPP

-501 HETESN
+501 HETQSN
-507 FISIKGPQLLSRFVG
+507 FISIKGPELLSRFVG
-522 ESERGIRDIFK
+522 ESERGIREIFK
-533 KARQAIPCIIF
+533 KARQAVPCIIF
-544 FDEIDAIAPVR
+544 FDEIDAIAPTR
-555 GGRNDT
+555 GGRNDN

-578 EELNGVTVLG
+578 EELKGVTVL
-588 ATNRIDMIDPA
+588 AASNRIDMIDPA
-599 LLRAGRFDLLIE
+599 LLRAGRMDLQIE
-611 LPLPDDAGR
+611 LPKPDEAGR

-628 MNKVPAMNK
+628 R
-637 AHTMKRP
+637 KRP
-644 LAEDVVLD
+644 LKKGVKLA
-652 DYVQETGGFTGAEI
+652 DYIKETDGFTGAEI

-680 FSKTGE
+680 FSKTE
-686 EMGHFVIQSSHFH
+686 QDQSAFVIHSSHFS
-699 RAIEEVRANCSK
+699 RAIVDVRANTSN

>member
-1 MKVKVSAAR
+1 MKVKVAAAR
-10 NKDVGRGI
+10 NKDIGRGI
-18 ARLDPKTMEEL
+18 GRIDPKTMEEL
-29 GVGVGDIIEIAGK
+29 GAGVGDIIEISGK
-42 RTTCVKVMPSF
+42 RTTCAKVMPSF
-53 PEERGKGTIQIDGI
+53 PEDRGKGTIQIDGI
-67 VRKNANVG
+67 VRKNAT
-75 LHDSVEIQPVS
+75 VS
-86 IPPVKMVV
+86 INETVDIKAITIPPVSHVV
-94 LQPLDRFIQKEVDS
+94 LQPLDRFLQKEVDN
-108 RLFEEIPINKG
+108 RLFEGIPVTKG
-119 DQIRLTMFG
+119 DQIRLSMFG
-128 RKFDFLIKDA
+128 KKFDFLICDA
-138 DPEIGLI
+138 TPEIGLI
-145 TRSTSVILYGKK
+145 TRTTTVKIHGKK
-157 TVEKE
+157 TQEKE
-162 EKKGLT
+162 PKKSFI

-180 EKIREMIE
+180 DKIREMIE

-226 QETDAYLLFIS
+226 QETDANLFFIS

-252 LREVF
+252 LREIF

-264 PAIVFID
+264 PAIIFID

-404 EIPFEIIS
+404 EIPYEIIS
-412 SLTIGKENFMI
+412 GLTIGKENFMN

-438 EIPDV
+438 EIPNV
-443 GWEDVGG
+443 GWDDVGG
-450 LAEIKKEIQEA
+450 LTGVKKEIQEA
-461 IELPLRCAD
+461 IELPLKRAD

-477 KSPKG
+477 KPPKG

-555 GGRNDT
+555 GGRSDT

-578 EELNGVTVLG
+578 EELNGVTVL
-588 ATNRIDMIDPA
+588 AASNRIDMIDPA

-611 LPLPDDAGR
+611 LPFPDETGR

-628 MNKVPAMNK
+628 R
-637 AHTMKRP
+637 KRP

-652 DYVQETGGFTGAEI
+652 DHLKETEGFTGAEI

-680 FSKTGE
+680 FLKTE
-686 EMGHFVIQSSHFH
+686 QDQAAFVIHSSHFS
-699 RAIEEVRANCSK
+699 RAIEDVRANTSN

>member
-1 MKVKVSAAR
+1 MKVKVAAAR
-10 NKDVGRGI
+10 NKDIGRGI
-18 ARLDPKTMEEL
+18 GRIDPKTMEEL
-29 GVGVGDIIEIAGK
+29 GAGVGDIIEISGK
-42 RTTCVKVMPSF
+42 RTTCAKVMPSF
-53 PEERGKGTIQIDGI
+53 PEDRGKGTIQIDGI
-67 VRKNANVG
+67 VRKNAT
-75 LHDSVEIQPVS
+75 VS
-86 IPPVKMVV
+86 INETVDIKAITIPPVSHVV
-94 LQPLDRFIQKEVDS
+94 LQPLDRFLQKEVDN
-108 RLFEEIPINKG
+108 RLFEGIPVTKG
-119 DQIRLTMFG
+119 DQIRLSMFG
-128 RKFDFLIKDA
+128 KKFDFLICDA
-138 DPEIGLI
+138 TPEIGLI
-145 TRSTSVILYGKK
+145 TRTTAIKIHGKK
-157 TVEKE
+157 TQEKE
-162 EKKGLT
+162 PKKSFI

-180 EKIREMIE
+180 DKIREMIE

-226 QETDAYLLFIS
+226 QETDANLFFIS

-252 LREVF
+252 LREIF

-264 PAIVFID
+264 PAIIFID

-346 REILEIHTRGMP
+346 REILDIHTRGMP

-404 EIPFEIIS
+404 EIPYEIIS
-412 SLTIGKENFMI
+412 SLMIGKENFMN

-438 EIPDV
+438 EIPNV
-443 GWEDVGG
+443 GWDDVGG
-450 LAEIKKEIQEA
+450 LTGVKKEIQEA
-461 IELPLRCAD
+461 IELPLKRAD

-477 KSPKG
+477 KPPKG

-555 GGRNDT
+555 GGRSDT

-578 EELNGVTVLG
+578 EELKGVTVLA

-611 LPLPDDAGR
+611 LPFPDETGR

-628 MNKVPAMNK
+628 RK
-637 AHTMKRP
+637 HP

-652 DYVQETGGFTGAEI
+652 DHLKETEGFTGAEI

-680 FSKTGE
+680 FLKTE
-686 EMGHFVIQSSHFH
+686 QDQAAFVIHSSHFS
-699 RAIEEVRANCSK
+699 RAIEDVRANTSN

>member
-18 ARLDPKTMEEL
+18 ARIDPKMMEEL
-29 GVGVGDIIEIAGK
+29 TAGVGDIIEISGK
-42 RTTCVKVMPSF
+42 RTACVKLMPSF
-53 PEERGKGTIQIDGI
+53 PEDRGKGTIQIDGLI
-67 VRKNANVG
+67 RKNAMVG
-75 LHDSVEIQPVS
+75 LHETVEIKVVT
-86 IPPVKMVV
+86 IPPVSTVV
-94 LQPLDRFIQKEVDS
+94 LQPLDRFTQKEVDS
-108 RLFEEIPINKG
+108 RLFDGIPITKG
-119 DQIRLTMFG
+119 DQIRLTSFG
-128 RKFDFLIKDA
+128 RTFDFLINDA
-138 DPEIGLI
+138 SPETGLI
-145 TRSTSVILYGKK
+145 TRSTVIKIYGKK
-157 TVEKE
+157 MPEKE
-162 EKKGLT
+162 RKKSLI

-208 LLHGPPGTGK
+208 LLYGPPGTGK
-218 TLIAKAVA
+218 TLIAKAAA
-226 QETDAYLLFIS
+226 QETDAYLIFIS

-252 LREVF
+252 LREIF
-257 AEAQRNA
+257 AEAQKNA
-264 PAIVFID
+264 PSIVFID

-292 IVAQLLSIMDGL
+292 IVGQLLSIMDGL

-358 LSADVDLDEL
+358 LGPDVNLDEL

-373 GYVGADLAAL
+373 GYVGADIAAL
-383 CRESAMHA
+383 GRESAMYA

-397 EIDFTKR
+397 DIDYTKP
-404 EIPFEIIS
+404 EIPFDIIS
-412 SLTIGKENFMI
+412 RLTVNNEDFMN

-443 GWEDVGG
+443 SWDDVGG
-450 LAEIKKEIQEA
+450 LSDIKKEIQEA
-461 IELPLRCAD
+461 IELPLKRAD
-470 IYAYAGV
+470 IYAYAHV
-477 KSPKG
+477 TPPKG
-482 ILLYGPP
+482 ILLYGAP

-501 HETESN
+501 NETESN

-522 ESERGIRDIFK
+522 ESERGVREIFK

-555 GGRNDT
+555 GGRNDN

-578 EELNGVTVLG
+578 EELTGVTVL
-588 ATNRIDMIDPA
+588 AASNRIDIIDPA
-599 LLRAGRFDLLIE
+599 LLRAGRFDLQVE
-611 LPLPDDAGR
+611 LPIPGDHER
-620 LEIFKVHT
+620 SEIFGVHT
-628 MNKVPAMNK
+628 RN
-637 AHTMKRP
+637 RP
-644 LAEDVVLD
+644 LAPDVVIGK
-652 DYVQETGGFTGAEI
+652 YISETGGFSGAEI

-680 FSKTGE
+680 FIKTE
-686 EMGHFVIQSSHFH
+686 QEMKHFKIHSSDFIQ
-699 RAIEEVRANCSK
+699 AIKDVKATTSRK
-711 I
+711 

>member
-1 MKVKVSAAR
+1 
-10 NKDVGRGI
+10 
-18 ARLDPKTMEEL
+18 
-29 GVGVGDIIEIAGK
+29 
-42 RTTCVKVMPSF
+42 
-53 PEERGKGTIQIDGI
+53 
-67 VRKNANVG
+67 
-75 LHDSVEIQPVS
+75 
-86 IPPVKMVV
+86 
-94 LQPLDRFIQKEVDS
+94 
-108 RLFEEIPINKG
+108 
-119 DQIRLTMFG
+119 
-128 RKFDFLIKDA
+128 
-138 DPEIGLI
+138 
-145 TRSTSVILYGKK
+145 
-157 TVEKE
+157 
-162 EKKGLT
+162 
-168 SYEDIGGLKGQV
+168 LKGQV
-180 EKIREMIE
+180 DKIREMIE
-188 LPLKYPELFER
+188 LPLKYPEIFER

-208 LLHGPPGTGK
+208 LLYGPPGTGK
-218 TLIAKAVA
+218 TLIAKAAA
-226 QETDAYLLFIS
+226 QETDAYLIFIS

-257 AEAQRNA
+257 AEAQKNA

-327 RPGRFDREIVI
+327 RPGRFDREIMI

-346 REILEIHTRGMP
+346 REIIEIHTRGMP
-358 LSADVDLDEL
+358 IAADVDLDEL

-383 CRESAMHA
+383 SRESAMHA

-397 EIDFTKR
+397 DIDFTKH
-404 EIPFEIIS
+404 EIPYEVIAN
-412 SLTIGKENFMI
+412 LTVKKEDFMN

-443 GWEDVGG
+443 SWDDVGG
-450 LAEIKKEIQEA
+450 LAAIKDEIREA
-461 IELPLRCAD
+461 IELPLKCAD
-470 IYAYAGV
+470 LYAQAAV
-477 KSPKG
+477 NPPKG

-501 HETESN
+501 HETQSN
-507 FISIKGPQLLSRFVG
+507 FISIKGPALLSRFVG
-522 ESERGIRDIFK
+522 ESERGIREIFK
-533 KARQAIPCIIF
+533 KARQAVPCIIF

-578 EELNGVTVLG
+578 EELKGVTVL
-588 ATNRIDMIDPA
+588 AASNRIDIIDPA
-599 LLRAGRFDLLIE
+599 LLRAGRMDLQIE
-611 LPLPDDAGR
+611 LPKPDGEGR
-620 LEIFKVHT
+620 LEIFRVHT
-628 MNKVPAMNK
+628 R
-637 AHTMKRP
+637 KRP
-644 LAEDVVLD
+644 LAKGVKLA
-652 DYVQETGGFTGAEI
+652 DYVPKTEGFTGAEI
-666 EAVCN
+666 EAACN

-680 FSKTGE
+680 FRKAGPDQGAF
-686 EMGHFVIQSSHFH
+686 MIQAAHFT
-699 RAIEEVRANCSK
+699 RAIEDVRENATHTSN

>member
-10 NKDVGRGI
+10 NKDIGRGI
-18 ARLDPKTMEEL
+18 GRIDPKIMEEL
-29 GVGVGDIIEIAGK
+29 GTGVGDIIEIAGK

-53 PEERGKGTIQIDGI
+53 PEDRGKGTIQIDGI
-67 VRKNANVG
+67 VRKNATVSINET
-75 LHDSVEIQPVS
+75 VEIKAIT
-86 IPPVKMVV
+86 IPPVSHVV
-94 LQPLDRFIQKEVDS
+94 LQPLDRFLQKEVDS
-108 RLFEEIPINKG
+108 RLFEGIPVTKG

-128 RKFDFLIKDA
+128 KKFDFLICDA
-138 DPEIGLI
+138 TPEIGLI
-145 TRSTSVILYGKK
+145 TRITSVKIHGKK
-157 TVEKE
+157 TQEKE
-162 EKKGLT
+162 TKKSLI

-180 EKIREMIE
+180 DKIREMIE
-188 LPLKYPELFER
+188 LPLKYPEIFER
-199 IGIDPPRGV
+199 MGIDPPRGV
-208 LLHGPPGTGK
+208 LLYGPPGTGK
-218 TLIAKAVA
+218 TLIAKVAA
-226 QETDAYLLFIS
+226 QETDAYLIFIS

-252 LREVF
+252 LREIF
-257 AEAQRNA
+257 AEAQKNA

-327 RPGRFDREIVI
+327 RPGRFDREIMI

-346 REILEIHTRGMP
+346 REIIEIHTRGMP
-358 LSADVDLDEL
+358 LATDVDLDEL

-383 CRESAMHA
+383 SRESAMHA
-391 LRKVLP
+391 LRKILP
-397 EIDFTKR
+397 VIDFTKR
-404 EIPFEIIS
+404 EVPYELIAD
-412 SLTIGKENFMI
+412 LTVKKEDFMN

-443 GWEDVGG
+443 GWQDVGG
-450 LAEIKKEIQEA
+450 LSAIKEEIREA
-461 IELPLRCAD
+461 VELPLKCAD
-470 IYAYAGV
+470 LYAYAAV
-477 KSPKG
+477 TPPKG

-501 HETESN
+501 HETQSN
-507 FISIKGPQLLSRFVG
+507 FISIKGPELLSRFVG
-522 ESERGIRDIFK
+522 ESERGIREIFK
-533 KARQAIPCIIF
+533 KARQAVPCIIF

-555 GGRNDT
+555 GGRNDN

-578 EELNGVTVLG
+578 EELKGVTVL
-588 ATNRIDMIDPA
+588 AASNRIDMIDPA
-599 LLRAGRFDLLIE
+599 LLRAGRMDLQIE
-611 LPLPDDAGR
+611 LPKPDEAGR

-628 MNKVPAMNK
+628 R
-637 AHTMKRP
+637 KRP
-644 LAEDVVLD
+644 LQKSVKLV
-652 DYVQETGGFTGAEI
+652 DYLKETEGFTGAEI

-680 FSKTGE
+680 FSKTE
-686 EMGHFVIQSSHFH
+686 KDQSTFVIKSSHFS
-699 RAIEEVRANCSK
+699 RAIVDVRANTSNL
-711 I
+711 

>member
-1 MKVKVSAAR
+1 MKVKISAAQ
-10 NKDVGRGI
+10 NKDIGRGI
-18 ARLDPKTMEEL
+18 GRIDPKTMEEL
-29 GVGVGDIIEIAGK
+29 GAGVGDIIEIAGK

-53 PEERGKGTIQIDGI
+53 PEDRGKGTIQIDGI
-67 VRKNANVG
+67 VRKNANV
-75 LHDSVEIQPVS
+75 SINETVEIKAIA
-86 IPPVKMVV
+86 IPPVNSVV
-94 LQPLDRFIQKEVDS
+94 LQPLDSFLQKEVDS
-108 RLFEEIPINKG
+108 RLFEGIPVTNG
-119 DQIRLTMFG
+119 DQIRLSMFG
-128 RKFDFLIKDA
+128 KTFDFLICDA
-138 DPEIGLI
+138 TPEIGII
-145 TRSTSVILYGKK
+145 TRTTAVKIHGMKTQERETKK
-157 TVEKE
+157 RFI
-162 EKKGLT
+162 

-180 EKIREMIE
+180 DKIREMIE

-208 LLHGPPGTGK
+208 LLYGPPGTGK

-226 QETDAYLLFIS
+226 TETNAHLIYIS

-242 GKYYGESEAR
+242 GKFYGESEAR

-257 AEAQRNA
+257 SEAQKNA
-264 PAIVFID
+264 PAIVCID

-292 IVAQLLSIMDGL
+292 MVAQLLSLMDGL

-312 IATTNIPNSLDPALR
+312 IAITNIPNLLDPALR
-327 RPGRFDREIVI
+327 RPGRFDREIMI

-346 REILEIHTRGMP
+346 REIIEIHTRGMP
-358 LSADVDLDEL
+358 LAADVDLDEL

-383 CRESAMHA
+383 SRESAMHA

-397 EIDFTKR
+397 DIDFTKHA
-404 EIPFEIIS
+404 IPEEVITG
-412 SLTIGKENFMI
+412 LTVKKEDFMN

-443 GWEDVGG
+443 SWDDVGG
-450 LAEIKKEIQEA
+450 LSAIKEEIREA
-461 IELPLRCAD
+461 IELPLKCAD
-470 IYAYAGV
+470 LYAYAAV
-477 KSPKG
+477 TPPKG
-482 ILLYGPP
+482 ILLYGLP

-501 HETESN
+501 HETQSN

-533 KARQAIPCIIF
+533 KARQAVPCIIF
-544 FDEIDAIAPVR
+544 FDEIDAIAPLR
-555 GGRNDT
+555 GGRNDN

-578 EELNGVTVLG
+578 EELKGVTVL
-588 ATNRIDMIDPA
+588 AASNRIDIIDPA
-599 LLRAGRFDLLIE
+599 LLRAGRMDLQIE
-611 LPLPDDAGR
+611 LPKPDEAGR
-620 LEIFKVHT
+620 LEIFRVHT
-628 MNKVPAMNK
+628 R
-637 AHTMKRP
+637 KRP
-644 LAEDVVLD
+644 LAKEVKLAAYTKDTD
-652 DYVQETGGFTGAEI
+652 GFTGAEI

-680 FSKTGE
+680 FRKTNKDQAA
-686 EMGHFVIQSSHFH
+686 FVIHSSHFS
-699 RAIEEVRANCSK
+699 RAIEDVKANTSHTSK